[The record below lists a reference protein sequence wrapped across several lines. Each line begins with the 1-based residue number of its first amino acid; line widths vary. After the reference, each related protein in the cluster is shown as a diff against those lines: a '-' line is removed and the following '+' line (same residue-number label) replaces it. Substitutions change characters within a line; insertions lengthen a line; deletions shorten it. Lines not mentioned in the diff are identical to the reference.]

1 MVPGDLSHVLL
12 TPFPSGHTLGG
23 SLFKLR
29 SPTSGT
35 VLYAVGMNHTSE
47 RHIDGMVG
55 GESLIYTIIVVFT
68 ECTGAGN
75 IGYDEGV
82 LRPDLLIV
90 EAGRTNMVNA
100 KRRDREAALLGQS
113 IH

>member
-1 MVPGDLSHVLL
+1 M
-12 TPFPSGHTLGG
+12 GG

-35 VLYAVGMNHTSE
+35 ILYAVGMNHTAE

-55 GESLIYTIIVVFT
+55 G
-68 ECTGAGN
+68 GGN
-75 IGYDEGV
+75 VGYDEGV

-90 EAGRTNMVNA
+90 EAGRTNVVNA
-100 KRRDREAALLGQS
+100 KRRDREAALLGELN
-113 IH
+113 